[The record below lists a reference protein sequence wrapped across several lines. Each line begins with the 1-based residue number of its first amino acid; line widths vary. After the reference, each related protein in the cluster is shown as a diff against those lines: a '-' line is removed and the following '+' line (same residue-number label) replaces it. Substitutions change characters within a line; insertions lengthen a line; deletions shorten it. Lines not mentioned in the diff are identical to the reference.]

1 MGDVLL
7 HDPWVH
13 FYLLYVGAMVVIHII
28 GATTQRSR
36 PEGKTCSPGVET
48 KAADGSRSKAP

>member
-1 MGDVLL
+1 MGDILL
-7 HDPWVH
+7 HNPWVH

-36 PEGKTCSPGVET
+36 PGGKTSPASVES